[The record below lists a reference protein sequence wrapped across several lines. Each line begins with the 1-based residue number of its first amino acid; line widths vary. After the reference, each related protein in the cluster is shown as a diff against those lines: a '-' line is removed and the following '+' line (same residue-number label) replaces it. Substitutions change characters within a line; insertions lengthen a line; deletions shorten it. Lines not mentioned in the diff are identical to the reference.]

1 MEIIIYLGIC
11 LSIIFGIIYIRDS
24 DYRYWLVLLYLLL
37 LIYGYYNIGK
47 KISLYALVA
56 FILVYI
62 FIGDKPQFK
71 NIEHYKDHESDEKF
85 HITSNDEDKEENAD
99 KKDND
104 EDTEEH
110 VEKKENYENSEENFE
125 KKDIEEHLEE
135 KGIEQFGLSDK
146 FSKLHNLIHQME
158 KQNKLKL

>member
-37 LIYGYYNIGK
+37 LIYGYYNISK

-62 FIGDKPQFK
+62 FIGNKPQFR

-85 HITSNDEDKEENAD
+85 HITSNDEDTEE
-99 KKDND
+99 ND
-104 EDTEEH
+104 EDTQEH
-110 VEKKENYENSEENFE
+110 VEKKENYENSEENVE
-125 KKDIEEHLEE
+125 KKDTEEHIEE